1 MYRPGNGWLIVLN
14 TALTGFSSTG
24 LWVVLPSMCV
34 DVVDDDE
41 IKSGQRRE
49 GAFTSWYSWV
59 AKFGMAL
66 SLGLANYL
74 LEAVG
79 YRQSLGGAQTPE
91 TIWWIRFLFAGIP
104 VVALLVAL
112 VLLAFYP
119 LSQARMH
126 VIRLELEARR
136 GQV

>member
-1 MYRPGNGWLIVLN
+1 
-14 TALTGFSSTG
+14 
-24 LWVVLPSMCV
+24 MCV

-59 AKFGMAL
+59 AKFGMAV

-79 YRQSLGGAQTPE
+79 YKQSLGAAQTPE
-91 TIWWIRFLFAGIP
+91 TIWWIRFLFAAIP
-104 VVALLVAL
+104 VVSLLIAL

-119 LSQARMH
+119 LSEARMKA
-126 VIRLELEARR
+126 IRLELEARR
-136 GQV
+136 GTV

>member
-1 MYRPGNGWLIVLN
+1 MN
-14 TALTGFSSTG
+14 SS
-24 LWVVLPSMCV
+24 
-34 DVVDDDE
+34 
-41 IKSGQRRE
+41 
-49 GAFTSWYSWV
+49 
-59 AKFGMAL
+59 
-66 SLGLANYL
+66 
-74 LEAVG
+74 
-79 YRQSLGGAQTPE
+79 
-91 TIWWIRFLFAGIP
+91 IWWIRFLFAGIP